1 MSQLP
6 LIYRRADGRLGANV
20 LRQDGKE
27 EEIVLQVVRC
37 FPWSTPD
44 SYISLRDDQGK
55 EVYLLSSLY
64 ELEDPKIRHLVETE
78 LHDRTY
84 IPRILHINAIV
95 DEIDLFRWNVKTD
108 AGNRLFYTRRR
119 EIPRETKHGGVIVKD
134 ISGDRYL
141 IPAVSKLDAKS
152 RNWLWLYLD

>member
-1 MSQLP
+1 MHQLP

-20 LRQDGKE
+20 LHKDGKK

-44 SYISLRDDQGK
+44 SYISLRDDQGN
-55 EVYLLSSLY
+55 EVYLLTSLY
-64 ELEDPKIRHLVETE
+64 ELEDPKIRNLVETE
-78 LHDRTY
+78 LFERTF
-84 IPRILHINAIV
+84 IPRIQYINAIV

-108 AGNRLFYTRRR
+108 AGRRLFYTRRR
-119 EIPRETKHGGVIVKD
+119 EIPREIGKGGVIIKD

-141 IPAVSKLDAKS
+141 IPDVGKLDAKS
-152 RNWLWLYLD
+152 RDWLWLYLD